1 MVNLKTEMKIRV
13 KLGLGRCF
21 SLQMCFECGRVEGGG
36 AFYLNGRQCRET
48 SERISGSHSDIAL
61 EHPDISLEITHHA
74 SHKLE

>member
-1 MVNLKTEMKIRV
+1 MFPNI
-13 KLGLGRCF
+13 
-21 SLQMCFECGRVEGGG
+21 ECGRVEGGG